1 MSSQGQYLPKV
12 HVRRFPPDNDQITDI
27 TIGRQRAN
35 GRHAGYFDSGY
46 GSAADLRRP
55 ARRGRVARAHA
66 AFKRHPG
73 YSEHEFCT
81 AVETAFMQWESLQNA
96 GLLAPDMFAHSQT
109 AAIISLPAPASAE
122 VPRNP

>member
-1 MSSQGQYLPKV
+1 MSSE
-12 HVRRFPPDNDQITDI
+12 TA
-27 TIGRQRAN
+27 TIGLYREFTNALTEILAEN
-35 GRHAGYFDSGY
+35 
-46 GSAADLRRP
+46 AAVSP

-96 GLLAPDMFAHSQT
+96 GLLVPDMFAHSQA

-122 VPRNP
+122 VPRNS

>member
-1 MSSQGQYLPKV
+1 MSSETE
-12 HVRRFPPDNDQITDI
+12 I
-27 TIGRQRAN
+27 
-35 GRHAGYFDSGY
+35 AGLYREFTNALTEILAEN
-46 GSAADLRRP
+46 AAVSP

-66 AFKRHPG
+66 AFKRHPS

-96 GLLAPDMFAHSQT
+96 GLLVPDMFAHSQA

>member
-1 MSSQGQYLPKV
+1 MPLLAQRVVVGSREPM
-12 HVRRFPPDNDQITDI
+12 PPSKGNP
-27 TIGRQRAN
+27 
-35 GRHAGYFDSGY
+35 S
-46 GSAADLRRP
+46 
-55 ARRGRVARAHA
+55 
-66 AFKRHPG
+66 

-96 GLLAPDMFAHSQT
+96 GLLVPDMFAHSQA

>member
-1 MSSQGQYLPKV
+1 MSSETE
-12 HVRRFPPDNDQITDI
+12 I
-27 TIGRQRAN
+27 IGLHREFTNALTEILAEN
-35 GRHAGYFDSGY
+35 
-46 GSAADLRRP
+46 AAVSP

-66 AFKRHPG
+66 AFKRHFS

-81 AVETAFMQWESLQNA
+81 AVETWESLQNA
-96 GLLAPDMFAHSQT
+96 GLLVHDMFAHSQA